1 MIGREISRFA
11 VVGAIGFAVDAGVL
25 YLMLHLGLGPYLGR
39 VVSFLAAAT
48 ATWILNRRFTFKHLI
63 GKRASLQEW
72 LRYLLL
78 MGFGFCA
85 NYGVYVLVLGLLTDI
100 GRLAPLIGVAA
111 GSLAGMCINFVTSRT
126 LFRRAL

>member
-1 MIGREISRFA
+1 MLGREISRFA
-11 VVGAIGFAVDAGVL
+11 VVGAIGFVVDAGAL
-25 YLMLHLGLGPYLGR
+25 YLMLYLGLGPYLGR

-48 ATWILNRRFTFKHLI
+48 ATWALNRRFTFKHLV

-78 MGFGFCA
+78 MGLGFCA
-85 NYGVYVLVLGLLTDI
+85 NYGVYLLVLTALGNA
-100 GRLAPLIGVAA
+100 GKLAPLIGVAA